1 MQPEVQQFLGK
12 NNNSPNLWRIAW
24 DIQGNQ
30 RIWANLLLFRHAAAR
45 LCEGSN
51 FPVLSYDFTHSPI
64 LLLHEGGR
72 KSVAFFFSDAATEF
86 FGLLFDIAPAE
97 RGQRG
102 SRNRTVEKRSIPESL
117 PPLGPP
123 TKERFLPPYPLQ
135 AVAANAAPKKSQ
147 NFQQLLLLRRVIM
160 IMTFLSANGVY
171 GAGEKPDVWGVKKS
185 LFSFSFMEKRLGGNG
200 IGFEASSSGSNR
212 LNFGLYF
219 PVRDCSPTSYI
230 IRVTMRNSTA
240 FIVGSV
246 KEKRRVIPSLVKMDC
261 CPKPRNVHKRKVR
274 LTSLWT

>member
-1 MQPEVQQFLGK
+1 
-12 NNNSPNLWRIAW
+12 
-24 DIQGNQ
+24 
-30 RIWANLLLFRHAAAR
+30 
-45 LCEGSN
+45 
-51 FPVLSYDFTHSPI
+51 
-64 LLLHEGGR
+64 
-72 KSVAFFFSDAATEF
+72 
-86 FGLLFDIAPAE
+86 
-97 RGQRG
+97 
-102 SRNRTVEKRSIPESL
+102 
-117 PPLGPP
+117 
-123 TKERFLPPYPLQ
+123 
-135 AVAANAAPKKSQ
+135 
-147 NFQQLLLLRRVIM
+147 M

-212 LNFGLYF
+212 LDFGLYF

-246 KEKRRVIPSLVKMDC
+246 KEKLRVIPSLVKMDC

-274 LTSLWT
+274 LTSLWR